1 MAKQRGKH
9 ARPPARPPWKRV
21 AKRVALAFLGCACAL
36 AVGACCLVGVARW
49 TGDDSL
55 LRALIPQVG
64 SIEVIG
70 DEARTAMYDG
80 QRYRERASMTSIL
93 LMGHDANQNEALN
106 GQVDFLMVAAID
118 TESGETTL
126 IYIPRDTMVD
136 VERTYSHTDEYA
148 DTMRLQVAAAF
159 AYGSDF
165 EHSAER
171 MRDTVSRL
179 LFNVPIEYYLVLDVN
194 GVGALA
200 DAVGGVEVVAL
211 QDVPKTDMREGQPY
225 VLKGEQARQYV
236 VERDEAVAWSA
247 MDRLERQEQFMRAF
261 ASRFFDT
268 VRADPF
274 AAMGILDEL
283 DDQVLTDLGSSQ
295 MAYLVSLYL
304 RHGIGD
310 LRAVTL
316 EGESTYNEQT
326 GYEEYGLDEDAVLR
340 TLLDVYY
347 EPVGA

>member
-148 DTMRLQVAAAF
+148 DTMRLQVAA

-326 GYEEYGLDEDAVLR
+326 GYEEYELDEDAVLR

>member
-1 MAKQRGKH
+1 M
-9 ARPPARPPWKRV
+9 

-247 MDRLERQEQFMRAF
+247 MDRLERQGQFMRAL
-261 ASRFFDT
+261 ARPVFDT
-268 VRADPF
+268 VRGHPLPAQGNLHEPGDPGPPPLGEHF
-274 AAMGILDEL
+274 WGVSGAAFRGIWGVVRNL
-283 DDQVLTDLGSSQ
+283 
-295 MAYLVSLYL
+295 
-304 RHGIGD
+304 
-310 LRAVTL
+310 
-316 EGESTYNEQT
+316 
-326 GYEEYGLDEDAVLR
+326 
-340 TLLDVYY
+340 
-347 EPVGA
+347 P